1 MKKNDNRERLGWAI
15 LLANFAIWLVLIIFI
30 PLSVNNFIQ
39 NARRKLAI
47 SLLANQGTVGLE
59 DEGGQ
64 RQAIYVGEMARPVQ
78 PPSNIIT
85 NATDSA
91 LLLVATANGEQL
103 LARLQVYGNSTLE
116 VNQGVEP
123 RYRWSTANQTM
134 KVLLATGRVRITLPP
149 NEGRPFQ
156 LTVETPQGTITLD
169 EPVLASIEV
178 NNISTQVIVHSGRV
192 NLQSLNMAEPLV
204 LLNDQRAEIPL
215 EGPLLTFQSTERN
228 LIKNGD
234 FNQHLENW
242 SPLAWNVELADQPQG
257 QITMTTMINGPALT
271 IERVGQ
277 GHADVEV
284 RQIINQDITD
294 FAILQLELGLRI
306 NNQSLEVCGSLGSEC
321 PITVRM
327 EYDDPNGNGQ
337 VWQQGFYAIGTIG
350 ANTPDLCNTCPPPRP
365 SHVQVPAGQFS
376 FFQLNLLQEMA
387 QQGLLPPSK
396 ITSLSLIAAG
406 HSFAIDVFEI
416 ALIAQE

>member
-1 MKKNDNRERLGWAI
+1 MKKNDNRERLAWAI
-15 LLANFAIWLVLIIFI
+15 LLACFAIWLVLIILV

-39 NARRKLAI
+39 NARRELAI
-47 SLLANQGTVGLE
+47 SLQANQGTVGLE

-64 RQAIYVGEMARPVQ
+64 RQAIYVGEASRPVQ
-78 PPSNIIT
+78 APSNIIT
-85 NATDSA
+85 NATDTA
-91 LLLVATANGEQL
+91 LLLVATTDEEQL
-103 LARLQVYGNSTLE
+103 LARLQLYGNTTLE
-116 VNQGVEP
+116 ITEGIEP
-123 RYRWSTANQTM
+123 RYRWSTASQTM
-134 KVLLATGRVRITLPP
+134 KVMLPTGRVRITLPP
-149 NEGRPFQ
+149 NEGRPFH
-156 LTVETPQGTITLD
+156 LTVETPQGIVSLD
-169 EPVLASIEV
+169 ETALASIEV
-178 NNISTQVIVHSGRV
+178 NNISTQVVVHSGRV
-192 NLQSLNMAEPLV
+192 NIQSLNNPALIS
-204 LLNDQRAEIPL
+204 LTNDQRAEIPL
-215 EGPLLTFQSTERN
+215 DGSVLTFESSERN

-234 FNQHLENW
+234 FNQQLENW
-242 SPLAWNVELADQPQG
+242 SPLAWNVELTDQPQG
-257 QITMTTMINGPALT
+257 QIAMTVMTNGPALT

-294 FAILQLELGLRI
+294 FTTLQLELGLRI

-321 PITVRM
+321 PITVRI

-350 ANTPDLCNTCPPPRP
+350 ENTPDICNTCPPPRP
-365 SHVQVPAGQFS
+365 GHVQVPAGQFS
-376 FFQLNLLQEMA
+376 FYQVNLLQEMA

-406 HSFAIDVFEI
+406 HSFAIDIFEI